1 MTNKNSSPE
10 KTRISAVLLALLVTL
25 LWASSFI
32 LIKFGLQDSIP
43 PITFAGLRYSF
54 AFLCLLLLVL
64 INPAQRR
71 TFRSISPTNWIQLTL
86 LGVFFYTINQGAH
99 FIGLSLLPANTT
111 SLIYSFGPLFI
122 AMASGFLIKEAPS
135 TIQWIGIVVSISG
148 ALLYFLPSNS
158 SMGQQLGYL
167 IALVS
172 VLANSIS
179 SLLGRHIN
187 HKSGLT
193 PLMVTTISMGIG
205 ATLLLIIGGITQGFG
220 QLEFSHWLIIGWLA
234 VVNTALAFTLWN
246 TALRTLSAFEA
257 GIINNTMLI
266 QVGILAWLFLDEPLG
281 TRQIFAM
288 LLVMIGMII
297 VQLKGRPPK
306 DTQAG

>member
-1 MTNKNSSPE
+1 MTKKKSSRE
-10 KTRISAVLLALLVTL
+10 KSYIRAVLQALLVTL

-64 INPAQRR
+64 INPAQRS

-99 FIGLSLLPANTT
+99 FIGLSLLPANTI

-122 AMASGFLIKEAPS
+122 AIASGYLIKEAPS
-135 TIQWIGIVVSISG
+135 IIQWIGIIVSITG
-148 ALLYFLPSNS
+148 ALLYFLPFNCST
-158 SMGQQLGYL
+158 GQQLGYL

-172 VLANSIS
+172 VLVNSIS

-193 PLMVTTISMGIG
+193 PLVVTTVSMGIG
-205 ATLLLIIGGITQGFG
+205 ALLLLIIGGITQGFG

-234 VVNTALAFTLWN
+234 VVNTAFAFTLWN
-246 TALRTLSAFEA
+246 TTLRTLSAFEA

-266 QVGILAWLFLDEPLG
+266 QVGILSWLFLDEPLS
-281 TRQIFAM
+281 TRQFLAM
-288 LLVMIGMII
+288 LLVVIGMII
-297 VQLKGRPPK
+297 VQLQGRSPG
-306 DTQAG
+306 DQ